1 MKNILFALLLLFYVS
16 YGETLTIAAAANVQ
30 YALKEI
36 TQEFQKKYPAVRIT
50 KIISSSGKLT
60 AQIVRGAPY
69 DLFLSADMK
78 YPEFLYEKGFAI
90 SKPVVYAKGTLVLWS
105 IKNIP
110 LKDGINSLL
119 NPSIKKI
126 AIPDPKTA
134 PYGREAKKAL
144 EKSGIYPKVRY
155 KLVYGE
161 SVGQATQYIYKGLVD
176 VGFTA
181 KSVVL
186 SPQMKNKGRWIEIDD
201 SLYSPIKQ
209 GVVILRHGK
218 NNLYAQKFIE
228 FLLSYTGKKILKKYG
243 YKVDE

>member
-69 DLFLSADMK
+69 DLLLSADMK

-144 EKSGIYPKVRY
+144 EKSEIYPKVRY

-186 SPQMKNKGRWIEIDD
+186 SPQMKNKGRWIEIDN

-228 FLLSYTGKKILKKYG
+228 FLLSDTGKEILKKYG

>member
-36 TQEFQKKYPAVRIT
+36 TQEFQKRYPAVRIT

-60 AQIVRGAPY
+60 AQIIRGAPY
-69 DLFLSADMK
+69 DLLLSADMK
-78 YPEFLYEKGFAI
+78 YPEFLYKKGFAI

-105 IKNIP
+105 MKDIP
-110 LKDGINSLL
+110 LENEIKSLL

-144 EKSGIYPKVRY
+144 EKSGIYQKVRY

-186 SPQMKNKGRWIEIDD
+186 SPQMKNKGRWIEIDN

-209 GVVILRHGK
+209 GVIILKHGK

-228 FLLSYTGKKILKKYG
+228 FLLSDTGKKILKRYG
-243 YKVDE
+243 YQIDE

>member
-1 MKNILFALLLLFYVS
+1 M
-16 YGETLTIAAAANVQ
+16 
-30 YALKEI
+30 
-36 TQEFQKKYPAVRIT
+36 
-50 KIISSSGKLT
+50 
-60 AQIVRGAPY
+60 
-69 DLFLSADMK
+69 
-78 YPEFLYEKGFAI
+78 
-90 SKPVVYAKGTLVLWS
+90 
-105 IKNIP
+105 
-110 LKDGINSLL
+110 
-119 NPSIKKI
+119 
-126 AIPDPKTA
+126 
-134 PYGREAKKAL
+134 
-144 EKSGIYPKVRY
+144 RY

>member
-69 DLFLSADMK
+69 DLLLSADMK
-78 YPEFLYEKGFAI
+78 YPEFLYKKGFAI

-105 IKNIP
+105 MKDIP
-110 LKDGINSLL
+110 LENEIKSLL

-186 SPQMKNKGRWIEIDD
+186 SPQMKNKGRWIEIDS

-209 GVVILRHGK
+209 GIVILKHGEK
-218 NNLYAQKFIE
+218 NLYAQKFIE
-228 FLLSYTGKKILKKYG
+228 FLLSDTGKKILEKYG
-243 YKVDE
+243 YKIDE

>member
-69 DLFLSADMK
+69 DLLLSADMK
-78 YPEFLYEKGFAI
+78 YPEFLYKKGFAI

-105 IKNIP
+105 MKDIP
-110 LKDGINSLL
+110 LENEIKSLL

-186 SPQMKNKGRWIEIDD
+186 SPQMKNKGRWIEIDN
-201 SLYSPIKQ
+201 SLYSSIKQ
-209 GVVILRHGK
+209 GIVILKHGEK
-218 NNLYAQKFIE
+218 NLYAQKFIE
-228 FLLSYTGKKILKKYG
+228 FLLSDTGKKILKKYG
-243 YKVDE
+243 YQIDE

>member
-1 MKNILFALLLLFYVS
+1 MKNILFALLLLFSVS
-16 YGETLTIAAAANVQ
+16 YGEMLTIAAAANVQ
-30 YALKEI
+30 YALNELSQKFKE
-36 TQEFQKKYPAVRIT
+36 KYPQVSIN

-78 YPEFLYEKGFAI
+78 YPEFLYKKGFAVT
-90 SKPVVYAKGTLVLWS
+90 KPVVYAKGTLVLWS
-105 IKNIP
+105 MKNIP
-110 LKDGINSLL
+110 LKNGISSLL

-126 AIPDPKTA
+126 AVPDPKTA

-144 EKSGIYPKVRY
+144 EKSKIYQKVRY

-186 SPQMKNKGRWIEIDD
+186 SPQMKNKGRWIEIDK

-209 GVVILRHGK
+209 GIVILKHGE

-228 FLLSYTGKKILKKYG
+228 FLLSDTGKKILKKYG
-243 YKVDE
+243 YQVDE